1 MVNRPQQYRPAA
13 LKMLYSPGMERA
25 VAGTE
30 RRRRRRKKQPQ
41 MPRSLLWIL
50 DVAVVACGTLLVYR
64 KFFDT
69 ASDYDR
75 AMSACISG
83 QTQGKETLSGEEV
96 TAIAASCAA
105 SMRPPQ

>member
-1 MVNRPQQYRPAA
+1 MVNRPQQYGPAA
-13 LKMLYSPGMERA
+13 LKMLYSAGMERA

-50 DVAVVACGTLLVYR
+50 GVAVVACGTLLVYR
-64 KFFDT
+64 TFFDT